1 MPFIRD
7 ETEESKNR
15 ILDVAKRLFSEKGFD
30 ATRVDEIAQDA
41 GVNKA
46 LIYYYFKSKEAIL
59 DHLIETLFTAIA
71 AIATEFIKDNIVS
84 MIKKGQLDILQDR
97 WRFASEADAEEFYG
111 AVVEYYRGIV
121 DFSLSHRRVVRI
133 LIFESLKKGKHHN
146 DLFRML
152 DLLNKRDENS
162 IYQMIW
168 SADHD
173 FAYSTENIVSKFFFG
188 FVPLFNFAAYFDD
201 YREASGISEAELRDT
216 FLCAY
221 QKMASSFIHGK
232 EILL

>member
-1 MPFIRD
+1 MPFVKD

-15 ILDVAKRLFSEKGFD
+15 ILDVSERLFSEKGFD
-30 ATRVDEIAQDA
+30 ATRVDEIAADA

-59 DHLIETLFTAIA
+59 DHLIKTLFDDIA
-71 AIATEFIKDNIVS
+71 AIATEFTKNSVVS
-84 MIKKGQLDILQDR
+84 MIKKGQLDILEDR
-97 WRFASEADAEEFYG
+97 WSFTSEADVKEFYH
-111 AVVEYYRGIV
+111 AIIDYYKGVV
-121 DFSLSHRRVVRI
+121 DFALIHRRVVRI
-133 LIFESLKKGKHHN
+133 LIFESLKKGKHHK

-152 DLLNKRDENS
+152 DLLNNRDENS

-173 FAYSTENIVSKFFFG
+173 FAYSSETVVSKFFFG

-201 YREASGISEAELRDT
+201 YRASSGLSEAKLRES
-216 FLCAY
+216 FLLGY